1 MAWPFY
7 LFWQLVPPPQP
18 PQGTGGHFS
27 PLSFLNTH
35 NDLKCMQTG
44 TPHLDQGGGW
54 GVCSGA
60 LSTPLVAVCV
70 CLWPFFLRDWPFYG
84 PFMALLWPFYCPFMA
99 YMALLFRMALLHKVA
114 LLIAPLMALLWP
126 FYGPFMVLVSWP
138 FYSRRLFCLPLT
150 SSLGVFFFKKGELKA
165 ASRASCRAWW

>member
-7 LFWQLVPPPQP
+7 FFWQLVPPPQP

-35 NDLKCMQTG
+35 NDLKYMQTG
-44 TPHLDQGGGW
+44 TPQLDQGGGW

-84 PFMALLWPFYCPFMA
+84 PFMAL
-99 YMALLFRMALLHKVA
+99 
-114 LLIAPLMALLWP
+114 
-126 FYGPFMVLVSWP
+126 VSWP

-150 SSLGVFFFKKGELKA
+150 SSLGVF
-165 ASRASCRAWW
+165 